1 MATEPSKHQ
10 KFVMERWDR
19 SAIKPHPK
27 NPRIIS
33 EGARKK
39 LKNKMAEVGLLQPLI
54 INRTTGYLLG
64 GHQRLASMD
73 ALERYKP
80 GKNDYSIDVAV
91 VELDEKEEL
100 GMLAFLNNVSA
111 QGQWDLEML
120 ASMAADDGVDFEGM
134 GFDKVDIEMMFD
146 GDARFDSVFGDSME
160 VIETKDALQAVR
172 EDGRSGKS
180 ALDEFREKGAKNIS
194 SDFYVTVVCKD
205 QAEKRQLMEHLGI
218 PRGEQYISPA
228 EIMALRR

>member
-1 MATEPSKHQ
+1 MAEISKHQ
-10 KFVMERWDR
+10 KFVMERWAR
-19 SAIKPHPK
+19 SAIKLHPN

-39 LKNKMAEVGLLQPLI
+39 LKGKMAEVGLLQPLI

-80 GKNDYSIDVAV
+80 GKNDYGLDVAV
-91 VELDEKEEL
+91 VELDSKAEL
-100 GMLAFLNNVSA
+100 EMLVFLNNPSG
-111 QGQWDLEML
+111 QGSWDLDEL
-120 ASMAADDGVDFEGM
+120 ANIATEGVSFDGM

-146 GDARFDSVFGDSME
+146 GDARFESFFGDSVE
-160 VIETKDALQAVR
+160 VMETKDALQTVK

-180 ALDEFREKGAKNIS
+180 GLDEFRAKGAKNIS
-194 SDFYVTVVCKD
+194 SDFYVVVVCKD
-205 QAEKRQLMEHLGI
+205 QAEKEKLLKHLRV
-218 PRGEQYISPA
+218 PKGEQYISPS
-228 EIMALRR
+228 EILGLKR